1 MPIITR
7 VTPHVLLRTR
17 AVVEVFDH
25 GAVLIVND
33 AIAMGYG
40 LCLRL
45 HVMTSMLERDYFTTA
60 KTL

>member
-1 MPIITR
+1 M
-7 VTPHVLLRTR
+7 
-17 AVVEVFDH
+17 EVFDH